1 MKTIDQCRVS
11 LEFQIKGDDECFPP
25 GDKRVAALNTWL
37 EHAHQGGAYA
47 TQHGWYA
54 HVVVASEGRSL
65 SHAESHGERL
75 IGHCVKTLQF
85 PPSTVVSRSVIDAN
99 TFVAE
104 LEVYGSRE
112 LAELLN
118 VSRQR
123 LAQLRAEG
131 TLPEPDAVLAATP
144 VWQRRT
150 IDSFTFG
157 WRRRPG
163 PPPTDTVP
171 DIDMD
176 RLFSSGWVPP
186 RV

>member
-1 MKTIDQCRVS
+1 MKKTIDQCRVS
-11 LEFQIKGDDECFPP
+11 LEFKIESAVESFPP

-47 TQHGWYA
+47 TQSGWCA
-54 HVVVASEGRSL
+54 HLVVASEGCPL
-65 SHAESHGERL
+65 SHAETHGERL
-75 IGHCVKTLQF
+75 IRHCVKTLQF
-85 PPSTVVSRSVIDAN
+85 PPSTVVSRSVIDADS
-99 TFVAE
+99 FVAE

-112 LAELLN
+112 LADLLN

-144 VWQRRT
+144 VWQRST

-163 PPPTDTVP
+163 PLPTDNTP

-176 RLFSSGWVPP
+176 RFFLGG
-186 RV
+186 

>member
-1 MKTIDQCRVS
+1 VLQWPVIKTIERCRVS
-11 LEFQIKGDDECFPP
+11 LEFQIDRDSAILPR
-25 GDKRVAALNTWL
+25 GDKRVSALNTWL
-37 EHAHQGGAYA
+37 EHAHRGGALATQGGWFAN
-47 TQHGWYA
+47 
-54 HVVVASEGRSL
+54 VVVASDGRSL
-65 SHAESHGERL
+65 SYAESHGERL
-75 IGHCVKTLQF
+75 ISHCVRTLGF
-85 PPSTVVSRSVIDAN
+85 PDNTVISRSVIDAD

-131 TLPEPDAVLAATP
+131 TLPDPDAELAATP
-144 VWQRRT
+144 VWRRET

-163 PPPTDTVP
+163 PTPPNTSP
-171 DIDMD
+171 DINIDQ
-176 RLFSSGWVPP
+176 LFK
-186 RV
+186 

>member
-1 MKTIDQCRVS
+1 MTKTIDHCRVS
-11 LEFQIKGDDECFPP
+11 LEFQIESDAEGFPP
-25 GDKRVAALNTWL
+25 SDKRIAALNTWL
-37 EHAHQGGAYA
+37 EHAHRGGAFA
-47 TQHGWYA
+47 TQQGWYA
-54 HVVVASEGRSL
+54 HVVVASDGRSL

-75 IGHCVKTLQF
+75 INHCVRTLNF
-85 PPSTVVSRSVIDAN
+85 PPSSVISRSVIDAD

-104 LEVYGSRE
+104 LDVYGSRE

-144 VWQRRT
+144 VWRRRT

-163 PPPTDTVP
+163 PAPADTTP

-176 RLFSSGWVPP
+176 RLLSDG
-186 RV
+186 

>member
-1 MKTIDQCRVS
+1 MAKTVEKCRVS
-11 LEFQIKGDDECFPP
+11 LEFELDRDAETLPP
-25 GDKRVAALNTWL
+25 GDKRVPYLNTWL
-37 EHAHQGGAYA
+37 AHAHRGGAFA
-47 TQHGWYA
+47 TQRGWFA
-54 HVVVASEGRSL
+54 HVVVAADGHSL
-65 SHAESHGERL
+65 SHAETHGERL
-75 IGHCVKTLQF
+75 ITHCVRTLNL
-85 PPSTVVSRSVIDAN
+85 PASTVISRSVIDAD

-112 LAELLN
+112 LADMLN

-144 VWQRRT
+144 VWRRTT

-163 PPPTDTVP
+163 PIPNDASP
-171 DIDMD
+171 DIDLD
-176 RLFSSGWVPP
+176 LLFSG
-186 RV
+186 R

>member
-1 MKTIDQCRVS
+1 MNVERCRVS
-11 LEFQIKGDDECFPP
+11 LEFQIERDADILPQ
-25 GDKRVAALNTWL
+25 GDKRVSALNTWL
-37 EHAHQGGAYA
+37 EHAHQGGAFK
-47 TQHGWYA
+47 TQRGWFA
-54 HVVVASEGRSL
+54 NVVVSSDGRSL

-75 IGHCVKTLQF
+75 ITHCVRTLNF
-85 PPSTVVSRSVIDAN
+85 PDSTVISRSVIDAD

-131 TLPEPDAVLAATP
+131 TVPEPDVVLAATP
-144 VWQRRT
+144 VWRRTT

-163 PPPTDTVP
+163 PNPPDTAP

-176 RLFSSGWVPP
+176 RLLSGQ
-186 RV
+186 

>member
-1 MKTIDQCRVS
+1 MDNKIEQWRVS
-11 LEFQIKGDDECFPP
+11 LEFMLKGEEDCLPP
-25 GDKRVAALNTWL
+25 GDKRVPVLGNWL
-37 EHAHQGGAYA
+37 AHAHQGGAVA
-47 TQHGWYA
+47 TQRGWIA
-54 HVVVASEGRSL
+54 TVIVFASAQVRSL
-65 SHAESHGERL
+65 TQAEAHGEEL
-75 IGHCVKTLQF
+75 IAHCVRTLGL
-85 PPSTVVSRSVIDAN
+85 PASNVVSRSAIDAN
-99 TFVAE
+99 TYVAE

-144 VWQRRT
+144 VWRRRT

-163 PPPTDTVP
+163 PPPANVGPDV
-171 DIDMD
+171 DIDQ
-176 RLFSSGWVPP
+176 LFSGT
-186 RV
+186 